1 VLSGDF
7 FRRVVTAVARRP
19 VPVLAAV
26 GLLAVLA
33 AVFAL
38 RLQPS
43 ASTDTLVNRSSASFK
58 ATESYKKE
66 FGDDAVVILVKGDL
80 ERTLLTSDLATL
92 VKLEG
97 CLSGN
102 VPAKSIVTGG
112 QVTAL
117 GRDRMPAECTAIA
130 DTKPVKVVYG
140 PGTFINTAAE
150 RISAGIQA
158 ESQQAQQNVKRA
170 QDAARTLAK
179 AKGLSKARQDQLANT
194 AGQLALQKFISQ
206 ALSIALQY
214 GLTSAPSID
223 NTEFVSQLMFN
234 PAKGVNVP
242 KARFAFIEPS
252 PHAALIQ
259 VRLKPNL
266 SDKQRRRAISL
277 VERATKEKFFRMSNG
292 QTYVVSGV
300 PVVAD
305 ALAHSVQKAI
315 IVLLIPVLLVMAAVL
330 ALVFKARLR
339 MLPLALALAAA
350 GLAFGVVAL
359 VGGSLTMASVAA
371 LPVLIGL
378 AVDYAIQFHA
388 RFEEASRT
396 GLSPAEAAP
405 AAAAL
410 GGPTIASAGLA
421 TGVGFLVLLLSPV
434 PMVRGFG
441 GVLVL
446 GIALAFVCALTAGFA
461 ALVRFG
467 SPRVAPADVPPFM
480 PKVGAQ
486 FRRVASTRAVSALH
500 GAATRSWRLAERIA
514 GGAVSTAIA
523 RPRAV
528 LLIGLALAALGW
540 AADTQTKVISDV
552 RQLVPQNLPALK
564 DVNDLQ
570 NSTGLSG
577 EIDVMVRANDLTD
590 PSVVTWMT
598 KFEARVLA
606 AHGYK
611 DGDTCIQTKNP
622 PELCPAFSLPDLF
635 STSNTGIS
643 RDSIK
648 AFLSEVPTYFSQGV
662 LAPDHRV
669 ASLAFGIRLMPLD
682 QQKKVIDDI
691 KRKLDP
697 PAGVTA
703 NVVGLPVLAAEANH
717 ELSSTSRR
725 AISLLLGLVAVFL
738 VLLIVRRRLR
748 HAALPLIPIA
758 FATGWSALVLFAL
771 RIPLNPMS
779 AALGAL
785 VIAISTEFSVLLSA
799 RYREERETAGSAAAA
814 IRRTYA
820 STGSAVLASGTTA
833 IAGFAALIA
842 SDIRMLRDFGI
853 VTVVDLTV
861 SLLGV
866 MVVLPAALVW
876 AEQHGSFS
884 LSDLDPRRPLLGGL
898 RRLRSWRPRVPRPRL
913 SGRRSRA

>member
-292 QTYVVSGV
+292 
-300 PVVAD
+300 
-305 ALAHSVQKAI
+305 
-315 IVLLIPVLLVMAAVL
+315 
-330 ALVFKARLR
+330 
-339 MLPLALALAAA
+339 
-350 GLAFGVVAL
+350 
-359 VGGSLTMASVAA
+359 
-371 LPVLIGL
+371 
-378 AVDYAIQFHA
+378 
-388 RFEEASRT
+388 
-396 GLSPAEAAP
+396 
-405 AAAAL
+405 
-410 GGPTIASAGLA
+410 
-421 TGVGFLVLLLSPV
+421 
-434 PMVRGFG
+434 
-441 GVLVL
+441 
-446 GIALAFVCALTAGFA
+446 
-461 ALVRFG
+461 
-467 SPRVAPADVPPFM
+467 
-480 PKVGAQ
+480 
-486 FRRVASTRAVSALH
+486 
-500 GAATRSWRLAERIA
+500 
-514 GGAVSTAIA
+514 
-523 RPRAV
+523 
-528 LLIGLALAALGW
+528 
-540 AADTQTKVISDV
+540 
-552 RQLVPQNLPALK
+552 
-564 DVNDLQ
+564 
-570 NSTGLSG
+570 
-577 EIDVMVRANDLTD
+577 
-590 PSVVTWMT
+590 
-598 KFEARVLA
+598 
-606 AHGYK
+606 
-611 DGDTCIQTKNP
+611 
-622 PELCPAFSLPDLF
+622 
-635 STSNTGIS
+635 
-643 RDSIK
+643 
-648 AFLSEVPTYFSQGV
+648 
-662 LAPDHRV
+662 
-669 ASLAFGIRLMPLD
+669 
-682 QQKKVIDDI
+682 
-691 KRKLDP
+691 
-697 PAGVTA
+697 
-703 NVVGLPVLAAEANH
+703 
-717 ELSSTSRR
+717 
-725 AISLLLGLVAVFL
+725 
-738 VLLIVRRRLR
+738 
-748 HAALPLIPIA
+748 
-758 FATGWSALVLFAL
+758 
-771 RIPLNPMS
+771 
-779 AALGAL
+779 
-785 VIAISTEFSVLLSA
+785 
-799 RYREERETAGSAAAA
+799 
-814 IRRTYA
+814 
-820 STGSAVLASGTTA
+820 
-833 IAGFAALIA
+833 
-842 SDIRMLRDFGI
+842 
-853 VTVVDLTV
+853 
-861 SLLGV
+861 
-866 MVVLPAALVW
+866 
-876 AEQHGSFS
+876 
-884 LSDLDPRRPLLGGL
+884 
-898 RRLRSWRPRVPRPRL
+898 
-913 SGRRSRA
+913 

>member
-1 VLSGDF
+1 M
-7 FRRVVTAVARRP
+7 
-19 VPVLAAV
+19 LAAV

-43 ASTDTLVNRSSASFK
+43 ASTDTLVNRSSAAFK

-102 VPAKSIVTGG
+102 VPAKSTIGANG

-117 GRDRMPAECTAIA
+117 GRDRMPPECTAIA
-130 DTKPVKVVYG
+130 NTKPVKVVYG

-150 RISAGIQA
+150 RINQGILAQ
-158 ESQQAQQNVKRA
+158 SQQAQQQVQEA
-170 QDAARTLAK
+170 QTAARVLAK
-179 AKGLSKARQDQLANT
+179 AKGLPKAKQDQLAAA

-206 ALSIALQY
+206 ALSVALQY
-214 GLTSAPSID
+214 GLTSTPSID
-223 NTEFVSQLMFN
+223 NTEFVSQLMFD
-234 PAKGVNVP
+234 PTKGVNVP

-252 PHAALIQ
+252 PRAALIQ

-266 SDKQRRRAISL
+266 SDQQRRRAISL
-277 VERATKEKFFRMSNG
+277 IERATQEKAFRMNNG
-292 QTYVVSGV
+292 QHYVVSGV

-305 ALAHSVQKAI
+305 ALAHSVQQAI
-315 IVLLIPVLLVMAAVL
+315 IVLLIAVVLVMAAVL
-330 ALVFKARLR
+330 ALVFRARLR
-339 MLPLALALAAA
+339 MLPLVLALGAA

-359 VGGSLTMASVAA
+359 VGGNLTMASVAA

-388 RFEEASRT
+388 RFEESSRT

-421 TGVGFLVLLLSPV
+421 TSVGFLVLLLSPV

-446 GIALAFVCALTAGFA
+446 GIALAFVVALTAGFA

-467 SPRVAPADVPPFM
+467 APRVAPADVPPLM
-480 PKVGAQ
+480 PRVGAQ
-486 FRRVASTRAVSALH
+486 FRRLADTRPCRAVR
-500 GAATRSWRLAERIA
+500 GAARSAWGLAGRCA
-514 GGAVSTAIA
+514 SGAVGTAIA
-523 RPRAV
+523 RPRTV
-528 LLIGLALAALGW
+528 LLVGLLLAVLGW

-552 RQLVPQNLPALK
+552 RQLVPQNMPALR

-570 NSTGLSG
+570 QSTGLSG
-577 EIDVMVRANDLTD
+577 EIDVMVRAKDLTD

-635 STSNTGIS
+635 SASNTGIS
-643 RDSIK
+643 RASIN
-648 AFLSEVPTYFSQGV
+648 AFLNEVPTYFSQGV
-662 LAPDHRV
+662 LAPDHKV

-682 QQKKVIDDI
+682 RQKKVIDDI

-703 NVVGLPVLAAEANH
+703 DVVGLPVLAAEANH

-738 VLLIVRRRLR
+738 VLLIVRRRVR

-820 STGSAVLASGTTA
+820 STGAAVLASGTTA

-853 VTVVDLTV
+853 VTVVDLSV

-884 LSDLDPRRPLLGGL
+884 LSDLDPRPLLIGGL
-898 RRLRSWRPRVPRPRL
+898 RRLRSWRPPPRL
-913 SGRRSRA
+913 TGRRSRA